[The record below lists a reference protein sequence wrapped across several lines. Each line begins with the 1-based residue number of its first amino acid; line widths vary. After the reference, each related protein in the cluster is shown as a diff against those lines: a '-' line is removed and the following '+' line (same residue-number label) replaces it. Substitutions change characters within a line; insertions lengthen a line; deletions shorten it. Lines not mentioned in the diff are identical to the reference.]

1 MAPPYHQTC
10 QAGRGVSA
18 SYREV
23 TSLQSL
29 SENMQQLGVK
39 WAKNN
44 KYQRIKENTA
54 GKQENRYATG
64 GHLQLFVSRLLSCFK
79 FNGRR
84 AMVILLQISS
94 LLMIF

>member
-10 QAGRGVSA
+10 QASRGVSA
-18 SYREV
+18 SYRQV
-23 TSLQSL
+23 TSRQSL
-29 SENMQQLGVK
+29 LENMQQLGVK